1 MVEAD
6 INLLAVL
13 VAGVVSMVI
22 GAVWYNVFSTPWLKA
37 TGITKKQMEGGGKPT
52 PYIISFLCELLIA
65 YMIAHVFFY
74 VYTGGGGAAEGAMT
88 GFFTWVGFAA
98 TVTAINYA
106 YQMKSFKLFA
116 IDAGYTL
123 VFFTVSGAIIG
134 AWQ

>member
-6 INLLAVL
+6 INLWAVL

-22 GAVWYNVFSTPWLKA
+22 GAVWYMALSKPWMKES
-37 TGITKKQMEGGGKPT
+37 GITKKQMQGGGVPT
-52 PYIISFLCELLIA
+52 PYIISFVAELLIA

-74 VYTGGGGAAEGAMT
+74 VYTGGGGIAEGAMT
-88 GFFTWVGFAA
+88 GFYTWLGFAA

-106 YQMKSFKLFA
+106 YQMKSFRLYA
-116 IDAGYTL
+116 MDAGYTL
-123 VFFTVSGAIIG
+123 VFFVVSGAIIG